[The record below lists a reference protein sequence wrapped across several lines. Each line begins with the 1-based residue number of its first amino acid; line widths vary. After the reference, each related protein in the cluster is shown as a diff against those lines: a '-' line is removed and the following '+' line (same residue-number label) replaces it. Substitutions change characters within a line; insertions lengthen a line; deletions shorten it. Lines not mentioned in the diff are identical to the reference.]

1 MVEDATG
8 LPRGVFTLERYT
20 RSTKYKP
27 DATALRRG
35 GSRSQLNSKDRDSS
49 RACAGD
55 NEEE

>member
-49 RACAGD
+49 GLRRRQ
-55 NEEE
+55 